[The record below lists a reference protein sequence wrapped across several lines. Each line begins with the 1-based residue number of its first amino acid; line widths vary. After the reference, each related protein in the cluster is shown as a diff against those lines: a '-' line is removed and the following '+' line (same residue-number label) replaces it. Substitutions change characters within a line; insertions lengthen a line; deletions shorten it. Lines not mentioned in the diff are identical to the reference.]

1 MREGHVPQ
9 PNKHVV
15 YPEDYVDPLANK
27 EEQDDND
34 DEGESKWGEFEM
46 CGQTGV
52 ARPKSEHKR
61 KVCSFATEGQLDIKQ
76 ACLLYILLPCS

>member
-1 MREGHVPQ
+1 MREGHVSQ

-15 YPEDYVDPLANK
+15 YPEDYVDPLANT
-27 EEQDDND
+27 EEDDDND
-34 DEGESKWGEFEM
+34 DEGESKWGEFET

-61 KVCSFATEGQLDIKQ
+61 KVCSFATAGQRDIKQ
-76 ACLLYILLPCS
+76 ACLLYILMPCS